1 MDRTRNDDDYVY
13 WSDLLEMA
21 VDNEI
26 AATVRIDF
34 SETAG

>member
-34 SETAG
+34 SATAG